1 MTTTT
6 SETKEERNNILVGGM
21 KGWERKQD
29 VIEKQLLFPLLWMK
43 SPLKGSWSFTE
54 TLLLHILL
62 TLPGE
67 EEDLPVTWQWTEEE
81 TVVDLLA
88 RYRSPVM
95 DDYLLIHVRKPS
107 VEDFSTLLLAQSN
120 IIQPKR
126 PLLLENNKT
135 FLKWINGISSKT
147 TVVSIQRRKHC
158 LPGHNIPKTQIYVEL
173 SEDETLE
180 LSWEE
185 KEKVFVVITRWWWI
199 KIHGQTSPPNRNSSP
214 FNIGGLYTADELS
227 D

>member
-6 SETKEERNNILVGGM
+6 SETKEEMNNILVGGM

-62 TLPGE
+62 TLPRE

-81 TVVDLLA
+81 AVVDLLA

-95 DDYLLIHVRKPS
+95 DDYLLFTSGSHQWRISQLCCWPRATSSNPRGRCCWRTIKLSSNGLMEYNRRQQSCPS
-107 VEDFSTLLLAQSN
+107 NDVSTACLATTSQRHKYMLSFLKTRLWSCRGRRRRRCLLL
-120 IIQPKR
+120 
-126 PLLLENNKT
+126 
-135 FLKWINGISSKT
+135 
-147 TVVSIQRRKHC
+147 
-158 LPGHNIPKTQIYVEL
+158 
-173 SEDETLE
+173 
-180 LSWEE
+180 
-185 KEKVFVVITRWWWI
+185 
-199 KIHGQTSPPNRNSSP
+199 
-214 FNIGGLYTADELS
+214 
-227 D
+227 